1 MDEFEVTTELGAGT
15 TIRMKKRIES
25 KKALYN

>member
-1 MDEFEVTTELGAGT
+1 MDEFEVISELGSGT
-15 TIRMKKRIES
+15 RIRMKKRIES